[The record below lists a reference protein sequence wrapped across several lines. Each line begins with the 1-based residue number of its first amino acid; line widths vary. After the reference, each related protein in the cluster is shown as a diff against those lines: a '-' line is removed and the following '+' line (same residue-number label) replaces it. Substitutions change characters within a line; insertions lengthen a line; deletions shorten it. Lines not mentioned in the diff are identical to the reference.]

1 VKIQCDLCKEIVV
14 ADFAVV
20 GDGSIEIVCPS
31 CRGRYAAPATRARRV
46 TGEQIQRPDGR
57 PRRASLPPPQPGLP
71 DMTCPKCGEVQPP
84 AMACRTCGLQASRM
98 ADYAAAEQA
107 SVPEAVAAA
116 WEDARVRWSDPDAH
130 ERFVQSLAA
139 AECYPWGARR
149 YREILRERP
158 GDTVAAEQIARL
170 ARMAEATLL
179 AGAVSR
185 QAPSLSPYRGISIVV
200 FALIL
205 AIAAG
210 LVYTLFLKRAD
221 TGEGR
226 RTPAVPA
233 PQNPKI

>member
-20 GDGSIEIVCPS
+20 GDGAIEIACPS

-46 TGEQIQRPDGR
+46 TGDHVSGR
-57 PRRASLPPPQPGLP
+57 IRRASMPPPQAAQTGQP
-71 DMTCPKCGEVQPP
+71 DMTCPKCGETQPQGQ
-84 AMACRTCGLQASRM
+84 ACRTCGLQASRM

-116 WEDARVRWSDPDAH
+116 WEDARTRWSDPDAH
-130 ERFVQSLAA
+130 ERFVQALAA
-139 AECYPWGARR
+139 TETYPWGARR
-149 YREILRERP
+149 YREILRTRP
-158 GDTVAAEQIARL
+158 DDAVAAEQIARL

-179 AGAVSR
+179 ASAVSR
-185 QAPSLSPYRGISIVV
+185 KAAGMSPYRGISVVV
-200 FALIL
+200 FALIF

-210 LVYTLFLKRAD
+210 LIYTLFLKKGD
-221 TGEGR
+221 VGTGR

-233 PQNPKI
+233 QQNPKI